1 MLKRGCLG
9 ANLGLF
15 CSPVIKVTAFPLVR
29 KMPWEGHMKEWH
41 YKFHVN
47 TSIHAVI
54 KTEVLS
60 ALFFFLHLP
69 LSTSELHH
77 RTLSV
82 LPFPHYT
89 SVQGPSNEWHKN
101 TFVLGTKRKGYVKPE
116 SISEA
121 LEMSPAE
128 SKMNFLNHIL
138 LSSSNK
144 ISRLWTNFKSCLI
157 VCTSQ
162 KNAVI
167 Q

>member
-1 MLKRGCLG
+1 MFRSKPGLVLFSCNKSNCISTCPQNAMRGSHERMTLQIPCEHEHP
-9 ANLGLF
+9 
-15 CSPVIKVTAFPLVR
+15 CSHKNRSFISTF
-29 KMPWEGHMKEWH
+29 
-41 YKFHVN
+41 
-47 TSIHAVI
+47 
-54 KTEVLS
+54 
-60 ALFFFLHLP
+60 FFFLHLP

-89 SVQGPSNEWHKN
+89 SLQGPSNEWHKN
-101 TFVLGTKRKGYVKPE
+101 TFVLGTKRKGCVKPE

-144 ISRLWTNFKSCLI
+144 ISRL
-157 VCTSQ
+157 
-162 KNAVI
+162 
-167 Q
+167 